1 MIKENV
7 FYIDKLKN
15 VVFIGEH
22 NCLEQFIKINKSLNL
37 KTKIITSPDQSR
49 LINKKIEF
57 EIFKNLN
64 KDFEKFIAKNFNIK
78 ETLFIS
84 IRSRWIFKKK
94 KIKDFFKFNLINY
107 HPGRLPMYAGRSV
120 HSWQIM
126 NEDRI
131 DCQLFHLIDNDHN
144 IDGGPIIFYEK
155 SILPKECRLPIDL
168 QNYCNEKIVL
178 LYRNFIQLLNKKKQF
193 FLNHQSSYLG
203 SYYPGLYTKNNGW
216 IDWNT
221 NSTQLARFIDAF
233 DDPYLGASTMI
244 NNQKV
249 HLKKTHLHGGELSNH
264 PYMSGIV
271 TRHDVNW
278 IVVSTS
284 DENSLLIEV
293 VLNEKKENILKK
305 IKSGDRFYTPP
316 DKILLSK
323 SYRPKYGP
331 EGLKNK

>member
-1 MIKENV
+1 MIREN
-7 FYIDKLKN
+7 FFFINKLKN
-15 VVFIGEH
+15 VVFLGEH

-64 KDFEKFIAKNFNIK
+64 KDFDKFIAKNFNIK
-78 ETLFIS
+78 ETLFLS
-84 IRSRWIFKKK
+84 IRSRWIFKKE

-107 HPGRLPMYAGRSV
+107 HPSRLPVYAGGADI
-120 HSWQIM
+120 SWKIM
-126 NEDRI
+126 REDRI
-131 DCQLFHLIDNDHN
+131 DCQLFHLVDEN

-168 QNYCNEKIVL
+168 QNYSNEKIVS
-178 LYRNFIQLLNKKKQF
+178 LYRNFIQLLSKKKQF
-193 FLNHQSSYLG
+193 PLNNQSSYLG
-203 SYYPGLYTKNNGW
+203 HYYPRLYTKNNGW
-216 IDWNT
+216 IDWNM
-221 NSTQLARFIDAF
+221 NSTRLARFINAF
-233 DDPYLGASTMI
+233 DDPYPGASTMI

-249 HLKKTHLHGGELSNH
+249 YLKKTHLHGGELTNH

-278 IVVSTS
+278 IVVSAS

-305 IKSGDRFYTPP
+305 IKCGDRFYTPP

-323 SYRPKYGP
+323 SYRPKFGP
-331 EGLKNK
+331 EGLKK